1 MRRVNL
7 WLMVGAAVLVA
18 LAAAACARDASA
30 PDDAAIPAAAAVGEG
45 AAVRVAVREAIEV
58 PRTGGPAM
66 VQDLGETTREAVVE
80 GGEAIER
87 GSGAV
92 LALAPGRG
100 LGHRDYQYADDE
112 GHRHRLV
119 VDGTPGQG
127 PLASVRY
134 ERDGEVVAEMAY
146 RWEPRGDGYVLRER
160 VLTLRKNGQ
169 VLLRHVRTAGAVD
182 VTPGP
187 AAGLAPLGTGGPLP
201 PVQLTTA
208 LPCLWEWAK
217 YLGAS
222 AALIVAAEVYTVM
235 PSPASGAALLAA
247 AGAWEGALDA
257 LLVCQVRNALGG
269 S

>member
-30 PDDAAIPAAAAVGEG
+30 PDAAAIPAAAVVGERAG
-45 AAVRVAVREAIEV
+45 VRAAVRETIEV
-58 PRTGGPAM
+58 PRVNGPAM
-66 VQDLGETTREAVVE
+66 VQDLGVTTREAVVE
-80 GGEAIER
+80 GGEAVER

-100 LGHRDYQYADDE
+100 LGHRDFQYADDE

-119 VDGTPGQG
+119 VDGGPGQG

-146 RWEPRGDGYVLRER
+146 RWEPRGDGHVLRER

-169 VLLRHVRTAGAVD
+169 VLLRHVRAAGTVD

-201 PVQLTTA
+201 PVQLAMA
-208 LPCLWEWAK
+208 LPCLWEWAR
-217 YLGAS
+217 YVGAS
-222 AALIVAAEVYTVM
+222 AALIVAAEVFTVA
-235 PSPASGAALLAA
+235 PNGATVAALLAA
-247 AGAWEGALDA
+247 AGAWESSLDA
-257 LLVCQVRNALGG
+257 LLTCQVRSVLG
-269 S
+269 